1 MKKNIAILLIL
12 NVLTVFSTIFLSA
25 CKNND
30 KLPILGYKETKTE
43 WKDGKEQID
52 TIYHTISPF
61 SFVNQDNK
69 TVTEA
74 DFKDKIYVVDFFF
87 TSCPT
92 ICPKMKQQLLRVYEK
107 FEKNDNVLI
116 LSHSIDTKN
125 DTVAVLKDYAAR
137 LKVKSPKW
145 QFVTGKKEDI
155 YKMAQNY
162 LAAAQEDKE
171 AEGGYTHSGYLA
183 LIDKQKR
190 IRGLY
195 DGTKPESIDKLLL
208 DIEKLS
214 EEGK

>member
-1 MKKNIAILLIL
+1 MKNLIL
-12 NVLTVFSTIFLSA
+12 YAFWGLTLIFFVSS

-30 KLPILGYKETKTE
+30 KLPILGYKEAKTE
-43 WKDGKEQID
+43 WKDGKEQTD
-52 TIYHTISPF
+52 TLYHTIPAF

-107 FEKNDNVLI
+107 FDKNNKILL

-137 LKVKSPKW
+137 MKVKSPKW
-145 QFVTGKKEDI
+145 QFVTGKKENI
-155 YKMAQNY
+155 YKMAQEY
-162 LAAAQEDKE
+162 LAAAQEDKD
-171 AEGGYTHSGYLA
+171 ADGGYTHSGYLA
-183 LIDKQKR
+183 LIDTKKH

-195 DGTKPESIDKLLL
+195 DGTKPESVDKLLL
-208 DIEKLS
+208 DIEKLEK
-214 EEGK
+214 EEGNNK

>member
-1 MKKNIAILLIL
+1 MKFFSNSLVFSCVLII
-12 NVLTVFSTIFLSA
+12 FSTIFLNS

-30 KLPILGYKETKTE
+30 KLPILGYKETKTQ

-52 TIYHTISPF
+52 TIYHTIPAF

-69 TVTEA
+69 TVTDK

-107 FEKNDNVLI
+107 FEQQNNVLI

-125 DTVAVLKDYAAR
+125 DTVAVLKDYATR

-145 QFVTGKKEDI
+145 QFVIGKKEDI
-155 YKMAQNY
+155 YKMAQQY

-183 LIDKQKR
+183 LIDSQKR

-195 DGTKPESIDKLLL
+195 DGTKPENVDKLLL
-208 DIEKLS
+208 DIENLS
-214 EEGK
+214 NEKK

>member
-1 MKKNIAILLIL
+1 MKKNTTILLIL
-12 NVLTVFSTIFLSA
+12 NILTVFSNIFLSS

-43 WKDGKEQID
+43 WKDGKAQID
-52 TIYHTISPF
+52 TIYHTIPAF

-107 FEKNDNVLI
+107 FEKNDNILI

-125 DTVAVLKDYAAR
+125 DTVAILKDYATR
-137 LKVKSPKW
+137 LQVKSPKW
-145 QFVTGKKEDI
+145 QFVTGKKENI
-155 YKMAQNY
+155 YQMAQKY
-162 LAAAQEDKE
+162 LAAAQEDKD

-195 DGTKPESIDKLLL
+195 DGTKPESVDKLLV
-208 DIEKLS
+208 DIEILANEK
-214 EEGK
+214 